1 MAKAKGSAKGTRK
14 GTQKTKPRSPA
25 KGRRE
30 RNSGTDRPLSFVPG
44 SEDDMRDQAVASS
57 NRLVHDSINRVVAEC
72 DKVDAAL
79 IEMTRQETRQDM
91 PSLAIKELDA
101 ADSGSAVQR
110 GWAVVSADP
119 HKPLTEW
126 QAREIVAAMRSPP
139 TNARN

>member
-1 MAKAKGSAKGTRK
+1 MVKTKGKAKGTRK
-14 GTQKTKPRSPA
+14 ATKTKPKSRV
-25 KGRRE
+25 KGRRD
-30 RNSGTDRPLSFVPG
+30 RNPRADGLLSFVP
-44 SEDDMRDQAVASS
+44 EAKDDMPDQTVMSS

-79 IEMTRQETRQDM
+79 LEMTRQDM

-101 ADSGSAVQR
+101 ADDGSGVTR

-119 HKPLTEW
+119 QKPLTEW
-126 QAREIVAAMRSPP
+126 QARDIVAAMRSPP